1 MDRAQEG
8 RRFFLGRLTP
18 GNWLAPAVLGCMTL
32 TLLALFVFPVR
43 RIFADVEVTYN
54 EGWNAYKQAMA
65 AHAIPLYGAPRAQF
79 TGSTGYPPLSFHL
92 IGWLGRMGSFTAA
105 GRWVSLIS
113 LIVAGVFV
121 ALIVRRE
128 SGSPWASLFSFLLYE
143 IGVVI
148 LLPNR
153 VGMNDPQLL
162 GEALSAC
169 GLYFYLRSS
178 GSNRLLYISAFAF
191 CLAGFTKQNLIAF
204 PVAVGL
210 DLLLRSRKEFATWA
224 AALLVSVGL
233 MLTLTFLIDGRYFF
247 VDLTA
252 PRAYSV
258 REAWTHLHKYLSTFQ
273 VPLVIAGVWSVL
285 ALRSRTAL
293 ACAFFLSHFAGF
305 FFVGGDGVD
314 FNVFFNALM
323 ATVILCGIALTE
335 VTFASARSRPTLLNL
350 SAGPVL
356 MLAVFGSV
364 LINIPGLLLNDFGD
378 ARNLRHREV
387 EFRSAVQFVKTRSG
401 PALCENLLLCY
412 QAVKP
417 LEYDA
422 FFVLDQ
428 LQIGRLQEDQVTKLL
443 RTHYFQTVQVNVPE
457 EQANRPAELVEPRR
471 FTRTFMR
478 ELGER
483 YAVGMRTSQLI
494 VFVPK

>member
-204 PVAVGL
+204 PIAVGL
-210 DLLLRSRKEFATWA
+210 DLLLRSRKEFATNAGIDYDALKA
-224 AALLVSVGL
+224 AWRG
-233 MLTLTFLIDGRYFF
+233 GRLSP
-247 VDLTA
+247 DLQNQIA
-252 PRAYSV
+252 
-258 REAWTHLHKYLSTFQ
+258 EA
-273 VPLVIAGVWSVL
+273 
-285 ALRSRTAL
+285 
-293 ACAFFLSHFAGF
+293 AGF
-305 FFVGGDGVD
+305 
-314 FNVFFNALM
+314 NVSDSTWIDNDISL
-323 ATVILCGIALTE
+323 TVRS
-335 VTFASARSRPTLLNL
+335 ASNGRSCARRDTPDNFRD
-350 SAGPVL
+350 
-356 MLAVFGSV
+356 MLRRRH
-364 LINIPGLLLNDFGD
+364 GLLEN
-378 ARNLRHREV
+378 
-387 EFRSAVQFVKTRSG
+387 VQIVADHPKLLDS
-401 PALCENLLLCY
+401 NLLIFSV
-412 QAVKP
+412 AGS
-417 LEYDA
+417 
-422 FFVLDQ
+422 
-428 LQIGRLQEDQVTKLL
+428 GR
-443 RTHYFQTVQVNVPE
+443 
-457 EQANRPAELVEPRR
+457 RPVSTRR
-471 FTRTFMR
+471 SSRSPSR
-478 ELGER
+478 RKSSG
-483 YAVGMRTSQLI
+483 
-494 VFVPK
+494 